1 MKQNI
6 VYNVIIILFIIVLCV
21 LFSLKICNFNLFKEG
36 ARNRRGTTSN
46 SYVVLE
52 KKITDNEKEIKSF
65 KKVIDEIK
73 KEIEKLKGLES
84 RVDDVEEQ
92 VEGIG
97 DF

>member
-1 MKQNI
+1 MNNFI
-6 VYNVIIILFIIVLCV
+6 FLLLILLACVFFI
-21 LFSLKICNFNLFKEG
+21 LKIYNFNLFKEG

-52 KKITDNEKEIKSF
+52 KKITNNEKEIKSF
-65 KKVIDEIK
+65 KKAIDEVK

-84 RVDDVEEQ
+84 RVDDVEEK

>member
-52 KKITDNEKEIKSF
+52 KNNK
-65 KKVIDEIK
+65 
-73 KEIEKLKGLES
+73 
-84 RVDDVEEQ
+84 Q
-92 VEGIG
+92 
-97 DF
+97 

>member
-6 VYNVIIILFIIVLCV
+6 VHKVFILLFIIVLFV
-21 LFSLKICNFNLFKEG
+21 LFSLKMCNFNLFKEG
-36 ARNRRGTTSN
+36 ARNRSNTSN
-46 SYVVLE
+46 NYVALE
-52 KKITDNEKEIKSF
+52 KKITNNEKEIKSF